1 LRVGVLAFQGDFAAH
16 LAALERCGVEAVP
29 VKYEEELRSCRGLI
43 IPGGEST
50 TIGKLMGR
58 ANLDQ
63 PLREFAAQ
71 GHPIFGTCAGLILLA
86 KDIVGSD
93 QYRLGLMNLTV
104 ARNAYGR
111 QTESFECKLVSPL
124 FGEPSLPGIF
134 IRAPQITTVGPEV
147 EALVFHDDRI
157 VLCRQGKLLGG
168 TFHPELTPDLR
179 VHQYFLGLI
188 A

>member
-29 VKYEEELRSCRGLI
+29 VKYEAELRSCRGLI

-50 TIGKLMGR
+50 TIGKLIGR
-58 ANLDQ
+58 ASLDQ

-111 QTESFECKLVSPL
+111 QTDSFESRLVSSL
-124 FGEPSLPGIF
+124 FAEPPLPGIF
-134 IRAPQITTVGPEV
+134 IRAPQIEAIGEGV
-147 EALVFHDDRI
+147 EPLVFHNEKV

-168 TFHPELTPDLR
+168 TFHPELTADLR
-179 VHQYFLGLI
+179 VHQYFLSLHE
-188 A
+188 